1 MKWALVLTES
11 AGIALSAI
19 LANRVRGALTALGII
34 IGIVAVVTTMTAAN
48 GLQNTFRKSFS
59 SVGADVFYVSRQP
72 WIQQGSFFQFRNREP
87 MEMDDADAL
96 QQRIAGYGVVN
107 PTINLPRPV
116 KVGST
121 TMSDVIVVG
130 TTDRM
135 SYVSDVST
143 DLGRFMSP
151 FDVRFKNNVA
161 VIGSNI
167 REQLFAGTMPI
178 NNSIR
183 IGRKDFR
190 VIGVM
195 EEQGGGGFLGGP
207 NVDRQIYIPIST
219 FEAAYG
225 TTNNNVDL
233 AVKAP
238 SQEALLDLEYRVI
251 GEVRRIRGLR
261 PSEPDDFAINK
272 LDSLMGSYNST
283 MGVVVLIGLL
293 ITGISLFVGG
303 VGVMNIMFVS
313 VTERTREIGIR
324 KAIGAPK
331 RSILLQFL
339 LESSFICVAGGV
351 IGLLV
356 SVIVTMAIDHFVMPA
371 GLSFPIAFIALLVA
385 LITGVFSGLIPAMKA
400 AKLDPIDALRYE

>member
-11 AGIALSAI
+11 ARIALSAI
-19 LANRVRGALTALGII
+19 FANRVRGALTALGII

-59 SVGADVFYVSRQP
+59 SVGADVFYVSREP
-72 WIQQGSFFQFRNREP
+72 WVQQGNSFQFRNRER

-107 PTINLPRPV
+107 PTINLARPV

-121 TMSDVIVVG
+121 TMSDVMVVG
-130 TTDRM
+130 TTNRM

-167 REQLFAGTMPI
+167 REQLFAGTTPI
-178 NNSIR
+178 NKSIR

-195 EEQGGGGFLGGP
+195 EEQGSGGFLGGP
-207 NVDRQIYIPIST
+207 NFDRQIYIPIST

-225 TTNNNVDL
+225 TTNNNVEL
-233 AVKAP
+233 AIKAP
-238 SQEALLDLEYRVI
+238 NQEALLDLEYRVI

-261 PSEPDDFAINK
+261 PNEPDNFAINK

-324 KAIGAPK
+324 KAIGAPR

-339 LESSFICVAGGV
+339 LESSFICMAGGV
-351 IGLLV
+351 IGLLL
-356 SVIVTMAIDHFVMPA
+356 SVIVISAIDYFLMPA
-371 GLSFPIAFIALLVA
+371 GLSFPIVFIALLVA
-385 LITGVFSGLIPAMKA
+385 LVTGVFSGLIPAMKA